1 MTNGTRI
8 TVKRPDGT
16 IETIDKSGEFFTSFV
31 RGKMVAATKAAGRG
45 EIISFEE
52 IVPPPTLEEQ
62 RRSLAEAVRDA
73 LDEASYQ
80 YERAHA
86 REDARAEIIRREYD
100 AKTTT
105 ARAALDAFD
114 TEHPEIVTA
123 LRASKAAADAA
134 AVDRFLRID

>member
-8 TVKRPDGT
+8 TIRRPNGQV
-16 IETIDKSGEFFTSFV
+16 ETVDKAGEFFSSAM
-31 RGKMVAATKAAGRG
+31 RQKMTAATKAAGRG
-45 EIISFEE
+45 EIINFEE

-62 RRSLAEAVRDA
+62 RRELVAAVRDA

-100 AKTTT
+100 AKATV
-105 ARAALDAFD
+105 ARAALEAFD
-114 TEHPEIVTA
+114 AAHPEIVET
-123 LRASKAAADAA
+123 LRANKAAADAA